1 MKKYKVY
8 ILAVFSLL
16 IITACS
22 SSQEMKSEKEI
33 EKKSTKEFT
42 AVAEK
47 LYKINE
53 IESWM
58 NLMPGGES
66 SFHLSGD
73 VILTELCG
81 LDMKSTRMLN
91 VAIVQDN
98 KTLIEFKPN
107 SSKGDVTGNNSSY
120 FQFSTNRGIK
130 MPPLFNA
137 EKSITAIL
145 SFTDGKDEF
154 KVSIDELTVQKIY

>member
-1 MKKYKVY
+1 MKIFKIYL
-8 ILAVFSLL
+8 LAVFSLF
-16 IITACS
+16 IIYACS
-22 SSQEMKSEKEI
+22 SSQEMKGEKEI
-33 EKKSTKEFT
+33 EKESSEKFP
-42 AVAEK
+42 VAEAK

-58 NLMPGGES
+58 NLMPGGEG

-81 LDMKSTRMLN
+81 LNLKSTRVLH

-98 KTLIEFKPN
+98 KTLIEFEPN
-107 SSKGDVTGNNSSY
+107 SSKGDVTGERSVY

-130 MPPLFNA
+130 MPPLFDS

-154 KVSIDELTVQKIY
+154 EVSINELTVQKIY